1 MNNKKAQA
9 VNRAIKPKRILSVIA
24 LLGLVVPG
32 ISVTPSQA
40 DTFQPQINLG
50 TSANYV
56 LLAHTAITNGATTI
70 ISGMGSRVVG
80 ISPGISDVG
89 TVSSIIASGATEFQ
103 NGTGEPTLAQSDLQ
117 KAIASVSSLTP
128 KVVSANL
135 SLADNATVYPGVY
148 TTPGGAAMSIDQN
161 LILDAKGDSNAIFVF
176 VAPTAFN
183 TSAAIT
189 VFLQNGAQASNIYWV
204 VGAGLTL
211 GASTNISGN
220 FLVTAGTTIGAS
232 STLHG
237 RILSQDAVTL
247 GASVV
252 LVS

>member
-1 MNNKKAQA
+1 MQLDLRESW
-9 VNRAIKPKRILSVIA
+9 VSSLSLAWSFLVLA
-24 LLGLVVPG
+24 PHLLRH
-32 ISVTPSQA
+32 
-40 DTFQPQINLG
+40 TFQPQINLG
-50 TSANYV
+50 TNANYV
-56 LLAHTAITNGATTI
+56 LLSHTAITNGATTI
-70 ISGMGSRVVG
+70 ISGAGSRVVG

-117 KAIASVSSLTP
+117 NAIASVSSLTP

-135 SLADNATVYPGVY
+135 SLADSAT
-148 TTPGGAAMSIDQN
+148 
-161 LILDAKGDSNAIFVF
+161 GDSNAIFVF
-176 VAPTAFN
+176 VAPTALN

-189 VFLQNGAQASNIYWV
+189 VFLQNDAQAANIYWV
-204 VGAGLTL
+204 VGAALTL

-232 STLHG
+232 STLYD